1 MKDDLTTKVQLEN
14 GSPAF
19 AKPVLPAVP
28 SSVVYNEDCVE
39 ALKRFPDNYFD
50 LAIVDPPYGIERFKK
65 CSEADVSGATTT
77 KSRRIAERFQRMET
91 VNNDKP
97 SDEYWE
103 QLFRVSKNQIIW
115 GANNF
120 ELPPSEYFLCWNKQ
134 QAMPNF
140 ATLEYAWVSMGLKKP
155 AKLFTYSIHKHNQV
169 DKVHPTQKPIPL
181 YDWILQNY
189 ANEGD
194 LILDT
199 HLGSGSSRI
208 AAHKGGFNFIGYEI
222 SKDYYEAQEKRFKDF
237 VSQLRLF

>member
-1 MKDDLTTKVQLEN
+1 MTEFDLHTKVDLEN

-50 LAIVDPPYGIERFKK
+50 LAIVDPPYSETFNTDACADNKGKK
-65 CSEADVSGATTT
+65 GSYKLDTL
-77 KSRRIAERFQRMET
+77 
-91 VNNDKP
+91 NNHLP
-97 SDEYWE
+97 TEEYWNE
-103 QLFRVSKNQIIW
+103 LFRVSKNQIVW
-115 GANNF
+115 GANWYGK
-120 ELPPSEYFLCWNKQ
+120 YFGVGGLVWFKDNTGNYSPC
-134 QAMPNF
+134 
-140 ATLEYAWVSMGLKKP
+140 EYA
-155 AKLFTYSIHKHNQV
+155 YQSINNHIHHYQYRWNGMLQQNMKQ
-169 DKVHPTQKPIPL
+169 KEERIHPTQKPVAL
-181 YDWILQNY
+181 YDWILQKF
-189 ANEGD
+189 AKQGD

>member
-1 MKDDLTTKVQLEN
+1 MTEDNLHTKVDLEN

-50 LAIVDPPYGIERFKK
+50 LAIVDPPYSETFNTDACADNKCKK
-65 CSEADVSGATTT
+65 GSYKLDTL
-77 KSRRIAERFQRMET
+77 
-91 VNNDKP
+91 NNHLP
-97 SDEYWE
+97 TEEYWNE
-103 QLFRVSKNQIIW
+103 LFRVSKNQIVW
-115 GANNF
+115 GANWYGK
-120 ELPPSEYFLCWNKQ
+120 YFGVGGLVWFKDNTGNYSPC
-134 QAMPNF
+134 
-140 ATLEYAWVSMGLKKP
+140 EYA
-155 AKLFTYSIHKHNQV
+155 YQSINNHIHHYQYRWNGMLQQNMKQ
-169 DKVHPTQKPIPL
+169 KEERIHPTQKPVAL
-181 YDWILQNY
+181 YDWILQKF
-189 ANEGD
+189 AKQGD